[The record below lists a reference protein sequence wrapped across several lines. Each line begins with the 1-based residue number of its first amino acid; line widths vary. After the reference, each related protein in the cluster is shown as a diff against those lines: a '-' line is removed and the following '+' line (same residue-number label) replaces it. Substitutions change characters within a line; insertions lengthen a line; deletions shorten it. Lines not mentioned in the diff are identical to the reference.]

1 MSKTDPGPLETSK
14 TKMELPVTIIN
25 GYPIYA
31 KSHDVRLTW
40 PWPLNS
46 GFSRGVSL

>member
-1 MSKTDPGPLETSK
+1 MSETDPGPLETS
-14 TKMELPVTIIN
+14 KMELPVTIIN

-46 GFSRGVSL
+46 GFPEG